1 MDNLYFEDLSIEY
14 CNQVFDIE
22 RQSISEPWSRE
33 QIQGLVTDKNAVARV
48 GIVDGKVICYY
59 SFYNICNE
67 GNVNNLAVKQD
78 YRGKGIGKSLIKDM
92 IKVAKDRGICALT
105 LEVNE
110 KNNNAIHLYRKFGFI
125 LEGKRTKFYK
135 GADDALI
142 MWNRGI

>member
-110 KNNNAIHLYRKFGFI
+110 KNNNAIQLYRKFGFI

-135 GADDALI
+135 GTDDALI